1 MPGRIGVPGVRVH
14 EIGTGHILCDLKVDT
29 QGGKGGVG
37 ARQLGRHEIGV
48 DIGLVPRHPEA
59 ANHDIEPVTKRP
71 YELGDVNAS
80 TPVDLGRIF
89 TTDQVNA
96 HAMTLLHG
104 HRARGPVSLA
114 PARHVAYC
122 WLMAPQK
129 VFGIVLAG
137 GEGKRL
143 MPLTADR
150 AKPAVPFGGGYRL
163 IDFALSNLINSG
175 LRQIVVLTQYK
186 SHSLDRHVSQTWRLS
201 GLLDAY
207 VASVPAQQRLGKRWF
222 SGSADAILQS
232 LNLVRDEKPDIVV
245 VVGADHVYR
254 MDFSQMVDAHIASGL
269 GLTVAAIRQPI
280 ALADQFGVIEVEA
293 KDPTRIAAFH
303 EKPQKPV
310 GLADSPGEVLA
321 SMGNYVFDAEVLID
335 AVIRDGERSDSNH
348 DMGGDIVPDFVSRG
362 LAGVYDLNRNQVPG
376 STDRD
381 RFYWRDV
388 GTIESFYDAHQDLIS
403 ALPIFN
409 LYNRD
414 WPIFSQQLNSPP
426 AKFVRDAR
434 GYLGTMIDSIV
445 SLGSLLSGAHIER
458 SVLGPW
464 TTVESGAMVV
474 DSVVFERARIMPNA
488 VVRKAI
494 LDKDVVVEAGATVG
508 VDHDADRARG
518 FTVTETGITVV
529 GKGVRVTP

>member
-1 MPGRIGVPGVRVH
+1 MASKKIF
-14 EIGTGHILCDLKVDT
+14 GT
-29 QGGKGGVG
+29 
-37 ARQLGRHEIGV
+37 
-48 DIGLVPRHPEA
+48 
-59 ANHDIEPVTKRP
+59 
-71 YELGDVNAS
+71 
-80 TPVDLGRIF
+80 
-89 TTDQVNA
+89 
-96 HAMTLLHG
+96 
-104 HRARGPVSLA
+104 
-114 PARHVAYC
+114 
-122 WLMAPQK
+122 
-129 VFGIVLAG
+129 VLAG

-150 AKPAVPFGGGYRL
+150 AKPAVPFAGGYRL

-175 LRQIVVLTQYK
+175 LTQIVVLTQYK

-201 GLLDAY
+201 GLLNAY

-232 LNLVRDEKPDIVV
+232 LNLLRDEKPDIVV

-254 MDFSQMVDAHIASGL
+254 MDFEQMIDAHIASGR
-269 GLTVAAIRQPI
+269 GLTVAAIRQPL
-280 ALADQFGVIEVEA
+280 ALADQFGVIELD
-293 KDPTRIAAFH
+293 KDDSTKIHAFH
-303 EKPQKPV
+303 EKPTDAV
-310 GLADSPGEVLA
+310 GLADSPDEVLV
-321 SMGNYVFDAEVLID
+321 SMGNYIFDADILMD

-362 LAGVYDLNRNQVPG
+362 AAGVYDLNQNSVPG

-388 GTIESFYDAHQDLIS
+388 GTIDSFYDAHRDLIS

-409 LYNRD
+409 LYNRE

-464 TTVESGAMVV
+464 VSVESGAMVV
-474 DSVVFERARIMPNA
+474 DSVIFERVHIEPNA

-494 LDKDVVVEAGATVG
+494 LDKDVVVAAGATVG
-508 VDHDADRARG
+508 VDADADRARG
-518 FTVTETGITVV
+518 FTVTDSGITVV
-529 GKGVRVTP
+529 GKGVHVT